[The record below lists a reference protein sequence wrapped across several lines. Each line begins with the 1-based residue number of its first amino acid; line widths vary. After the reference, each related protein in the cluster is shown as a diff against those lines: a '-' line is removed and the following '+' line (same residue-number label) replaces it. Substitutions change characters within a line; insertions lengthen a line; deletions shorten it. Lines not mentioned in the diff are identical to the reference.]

1 MPRSSANDAHSA
13 TDAVA
18 PVRHL
23 TLVVALIVA
32 ALNLRPALSSLSTV
46 LPEVMQGLGISA
58 STASLLTM
66 APVLCLGVFGIIT
79 PGLAQRFGN
88 ERTLVGALLVLTL
101 GIVLRGIPVFVCM
114 FGGTI
119 LAGAGIG
126 VAGVL
131 LPALVKQDFQ
141 HQARLMMGVYTMA
154 LCLGASAAAGFTVP
168 LAQWFDTSIVPD
180 LAAWAVIP
188 GWAAALA
195 FWAIPS
201 LAAALFW
208 LPQAR
213 RARGRQTARRY
224 RVEGLWRDVLAWQVT
239 LFMGLQSSLAYIVFG
254 WLAPILRDRGMD
266 AVSAGWAVSISILI
280 QAPAALAAPVVM
292 ARWRAQSAAIVT
304 VVVLVLTGLL
314 GCLYAPLSTIWL
326 WVVILGVAQGC
337 SFALALSLI
346 LLRAADARIATHL
359 SSMAQSVGYTLASFG
374 PLLAGLLHESAG
386 TWKAAGPLF
395 IAICILAM
403 IAGAGAG
410 RARFVAARVLPAE

>member
-1 MPRSSANDAHSA
+1 MA

-18 PVRHL
+18 PARHF
-23 TLVVALIVA
+23 TLMVALIVA

-46 LPEVMQGLGISA
+46 LPEVMQGLGIGA
-58 STASLLTM
+58 SMASLLTM

-79 PGLAQRFGN
+79 PRLAQRFGN

-101 GIVLRGIPVFVCM
+101 GIVLRAVPAFAFM

-141 HQARLMMGVYTMA
+141 NQARLMMGVYTMA
-154 LCLGASAAAGFTVP
+154 LCLGASAAAGLTVP
-168 LAQWFDTSIVPD
+168 MAQWYDAEIVFDLPG
-180 LAAWAVIP
+180 LAVIP

-195 FWAIPS
+195 FWALPS

-208 LPQAR
+208 LPQTR
-213 RARGRQTARRY
+213 DHRGRQTVRPY

-266 AVSAGWAVSISILI
+266 PVSAGLAVSISILI
-280 QAPAALAAPVVM
+280 QAPAALAAPVLM
-292 ARWRAQSAAIVT
+292 ARWRAQSAAIVI
-304 VVVLVLTGLL
+304 VVALVLTGLL
-314 GCLYAPLSTIWL
+314 GSLYAPLSTIWL
-326 WVVILGVAQGC
+326 WVVILGVGQGC

-346 LLRAADARIATHL
+346 LLRAADARVATHL

-374 PLLAGLLHESAG
+374 PLLAGLLHEWAG
-386 TWKAAGPLF
+386 NWQAAGPLF
-395 IAICILAM
+395 IGICVLAM
-403 IAGAGAG
+403 IAGFGAG